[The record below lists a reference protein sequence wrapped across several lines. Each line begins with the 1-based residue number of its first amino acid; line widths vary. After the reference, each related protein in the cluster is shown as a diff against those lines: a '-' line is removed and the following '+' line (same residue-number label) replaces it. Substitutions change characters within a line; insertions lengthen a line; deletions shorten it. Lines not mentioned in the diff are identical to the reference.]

1 MKRKWSYILTGLF
14 FSMFIITGCNTND
27 DMPPPPRAD
36 NQEDTNQEKPSV
48 KEPTKKAED
57 LLDDGSK
64 ISEEEK
70 QRDQKI
76 EENIEKNVEELE

>member
-14 FSMFIITGCNTND
+14 FSISIITGCNTND

-36 NQEDTNQEKPSV
+36 NQEKPAV

-57 LLDDGSK
+57 LLDDGSN